1 MKKIASLLLTL
12 ILSAGAMGAI
22 PATMTSANAVPSI
35 DGAFEDL
42 GRCLQ
47 SQGKNKVLDVFYL
60 IDESGSLK
68 DTDPDNARADI
79 LSSSLQQLASFRNDV
94 TVNYSVGFFAHQYG
108 VWQAWRSVNK
118 GGIVPEAARLNAEVR
133 NRNQGDYT
141 DWLRGINGA
150 IDELNA
156 QHERT
161 NGCSTLIWLTD
172 GGIQLSTP
180 QKTLDAIDQLCSNR
194 FDVLRKNGVTV
205 LGILL
210 KNDAALAKLTQEEQ
224 EAQAYFMSLME
235 PLVTGKGVLTTGEEI
250 QCGSFPIPKN
260 YRQGALFIANDPK
273 DLAYEFLKLPPRIEG
288 CAAVSKFD
296 KKEFEIEP
304 GISEFQLVT
313 TASNWS
319 LTDPKGKALS
329 STSREIRV
337 FDTAGAAQIKVGTNN
352 SGRGAWK
359 FSGNGGETSLYL
371 CSGLDIR
378 IDPGTEFISG
388 RAGILSGKVVSQ
400 STGLPADLTKYDSDH
415 PITIE
420 LISGGKGGA
429 KKEAEQSDPA
439 NFMLQKFIPGSGSAE
454 AEVRITLYLKTKGGT
469 PLAPVSMSQKIDVRL
484 LSNYPTLKNEPIVLS
499 TLESELVPAT
509 GTVIFKGPEG
519 SDGKVCI
526 DTKAKPIVIQD
537 KYSRADSY
545 KISTSGVDAEGCL
558 PIRQGEET
566 SLKLTVSNPVT
577 ASSDVILGVPV
588 TYLSDAEPGKNFTLN
603 AQVNFKSDPA
613 GDPSL
618 WILLLTILGIALPL
632 GLIYLMLWWATR
644 IAYGRQLQRA
654 EYPVA
659 ITTDGR
665 ITTRDGGPVVTHG
678 ENYQGRPQQA
688 DVRVLQDGN
697 TTLSAKIPKTVLG
710 EPWYEIKAPEGS
722 RVVSVGNIAPR
733 VKNKKRFAN
742 GKLAPIVGDLG
753 KIWYILINDSAL
765 LNAEKGALIEAKLII
780 FNRRDL
786 TNLNQHRDSLN
797 KVSSKPGLGKE
808 VEQLITTVK
817 NEKIENA
824 SKGGGGKGGG
834 GKGGGGKGG
843 GGKGGDGNSG
853 GDSGTSGGAGRTIP
867 GGSPGRNAGPGSPM
881 SSPRTTLPGAPSR
894 AGGPGNSPA
903 SNPSSPSRLTPPAS
917 PGGTPPRPST
927 PGAPPR
933 RGGPGAPT

>member
-1 MKKIASLLLTL
+1 MKKFASLLLAL
-12 ILSAGAMGAI
+12 IVSAGVMGAI
-22 PATMTSANAVPSI
+22 PTTMTSASAIPSI

-47 SQGKNKVLDVFYL
+47 SQGKSKVLDVFYL
-60 IDESGSLK
+60 IDESGSLQ
-68 DTDPDNARADI
+68 DTDPDGARADI

-94 TVNYSVGFFAHQYG
+94 TVNYSVGFFAHEYG
-108 VWQAWRSVNK
+108 VWQSWRSVNK
-118 GGIVPEAARLNAEVR
+118 GGIVPESARLNAEVR
-133 NRNQGDYT
+133 KRNQGDYT
-141 DWLRGINGA
+141 DWLQGINGA

-156 QHERT
+156 QHART

-172 GGIQLSTP
+172 GGIQLSTV
-180 QKTLDAIDQLCSNR
+180 QKTTDAIKQLCTNR

-210 KNDAALAKLTQEEQ
+210 KNDTALAMLTEELQ

-235 PLVTGKGVLTTGEEI
+235 PLVTGKGTLTDGTELE
-250 QCGSFPIPKN
+250 CGSFPIPKN
-260 YRQGALFIANDPK
+260 YRQGALFVAKDPK

-288 CAAVSKFD
+288 CAAVDKFD
-296 KKEFEIEP
+296 KSQFEIEP
-304 GISEFQLVT
+304 GISEFQIVT

-319 LTDPKGKALS
+319 LSDPKGKALT
-329 STSREIRV
+329 STSRDIRV

-352 SGRGAWK
+352 SGRGTWK
-359 FSGNGGETSLYL
+359 FAGTGGETSLYL

-420 LISGGKGGA
+420 LISGGKSA
-429 KKEAEQSDPA
+429 SKKEAEQSDPA
-439 NFMLQKFIPGSGSAE
+439 SFMLQKFIPGSDSPE
-454 AEVRITLYLKTKGGT
+454 AEVRITLYLKTKRGT

-484 LSNYPTLKNEPIVLS
+484 LSNYPTLKTEPIDLS

-509 GTVIFKGPEG
+509 GAVVFKGPERA
-519 SDGKVCI
+519 DGKVCI
-526 DTKAKPIVIQD
+526 DTKSKPIVIQD
-537 KYSRADSY
+537 RVSRADSY
-545 KISTSGVDAEGCL
+545 RISTAGVDAEGCM
-558 PIRQGEET
+558 PIRQGEES

-577 ASSDVILGVPV
+577 ATSDVILGVPIS
-588 TYLSDAEPGKNFTLN
+588 YFSDAEPGKSFKLN

-613 GDPSL
+613 GDPFL
-618 WILLLTILGIALPL
+618 WIVLLTILGIGLPL

-654 EYPVA
+654 EYPIA
-659 ITTDGR
+659 ISTDGR
-665 ITTRDGGPVVTHG
+665 ITTRDGGAIATHG

-688 DVRVLQDGN
+688 DVRVLQDGSA
-697 TTLSAKIPKTVLG
+697 TMSAKIPKTVLA

-722 RVVSVGNIAPR
+722 RVISVGNIAPR
-733 VKNKKRFAN
+733 VKNKKRFAS

-765 LNAEKGALIEAKLII
+765 GKAEKGSLIEAKLVI

-786 TNLNQHRDSLN
+786 TNLNQHRDSLS
-797 KVSSKPGLGKE
+797 KVSSKPGLGKD
-808 VEQLITTVK
+808 VEQLIATVK
-817 NEKIENA
+817 SEQVKKDGNGGGNGIGGGN
-824 SKGGGGKGGG
+824 GGGGGNNGGG
-834 GKGGGGKGG
+834 GGNGGG
-843 GGKGGDGNSG
+843 
-853 GDSGTSGGAGRTIP
+853 TGAPGGRTIP
-867 GGSPGRNAGPGSPM
+867 GGSPA
-881 SSPRTTLPGAPSR
+881 RTTGAGASGSTSRPNLTGAPSR
-894 AGGPGNSPA
+894 SGGPSTSPA
-903 SNPSSPSRLTPPAS
+903 SRPTGPTRATPPSTPGGSPSR
-917 PGGTPPRPST
+917 PSA

-933 RGGPGAPT
+933 RGGTGAPT

>member
-1 MKKIASLLLTL
+1 MKKFVSFILAL
-12 ILSAGAMGAI
+12 IVSAGVMGLV
-22 PATMTSANAVPSI
+22 PTTMTSANAIPSI

-68 DTDPDNARADI
+68 ATDPDNARADI

-133 NRNQGDYT
+133 KRNQGNYT
-141 DWLRGINGA
+141 DWLQGINGA

-180 QKTLDAIDQLCSNR
+180 QKTFDAISQLCSNR

-210 KNDAALAKLTQEEQ
+210 KNEAALAQLTKNDQEI
-224 EAQAYFMSLME
+224 QAEFMALME
-235 PLVTGKGVLTTGEEI
+235 PLVTGKGVLADGKELV
-250 QCGSFPIPKN
+250 CGTFPIPKN
-260 YRQGALFIANDPK
+260 YRQGALFIASDPK

-288 CAAVSKFD
+288 CAAVNKFD
-296 KKEFEIEP
+296 KNQFEIEP

-319 LTDPKGKALS
+319 LSDPKGKSFS

-352 SGRGAWK
+352 SGRGTWK
-359 FSGNGGETSLYL
+359 FSGTGGETSLYL

-388 RAGILSGKVVSQ
+388 RAGILSGKVVLQ
-400 STGLPADLTKYDSDH
+400 STGLPADLTKYDPDH

-420 LISGGKGGA
+420 LISAGKGGA

-439 NFMLQKFIPGSGSAE
+439 NFMLQKFIPGSDSAE
-454 AEVRITLYLKTKGGT
+454 AEVRITLYLKTKGGI

-484 LSNYPTLKNEPIVLS
+484 LSNYPTLKTEPIVLS

-509 GTVIFKGPEG
+509 GTVIFKGPELA
-519 SDGKVCI
+519 DGKVCI
-526 DTKAKPIVIQD
+526 DTKKTPIVIKD
-537 KYSRADSY
+537 RVSRADTY
-545 KISTSGVDAEGCL
+545 KISTAGVDAEGCL

-577 ASSDVILGVPV
+577 ANSDVVLGVPIS
-588 TYLSDAEPGKNFTLN
+588 YFSDAEPGKNFTLN

-613 GDPSL
+613 GDPLL
-618 WILLLTILGIALPL
+618 WIVILTILGVALPL
-632 GLIYLMLWWATR
+632 ALIYLMLWWATR

-665 ITTRDGGPVVTHG
+665 ISTRDGGTVVTHG

-688 DVRVLQDGN
+688 DVRVLQDGS
-697 TTLSAKIPKTVLG
+697 TTLSAKIPKTVLA
-710 EPWYEIKAPEGS
+710 EPWYEIKAPDGS
-722 RVVSVGNIAPR
+722 RVISVGNIAPR
-733 VKNKKRFAN
+733 VKNKKRFAS
-742 GKLAPIVGDLG
+742 GRLAPIVGDLG

-765 LNAEKGALIEAKLII
+765 LNAEKGALIDAKLVI

-817 NEKIENA
+817 NEKIANNG
-824 SKGGGGKGGG
+824 KGDGGGKGGG

-843 GGKGGDGNSG
+843 GG
-853 GDSGTSGGAGRTIP
+853 DSNGGGAGRTIP
-867 GGSPGRNAGPGSPM
+867 GGSPGRTAGPGSPATTT
-881 SSPRTTLPGAPSR
+881 RTNMPGAPSR
-894 AGGPGNSPA
+894 SGGPNTSPS
-903 SNPSSPSRLTPPAS
+903 SNPSSTPRITPSAS
-917 PGGTPPRPST
+917 PGGSPARPSN

>member
-1 MKKIASLLLTL
+1 MKKFAALLLSL
-12 ILSAGAMGAI
+12 IVSAGVIGVM
-22 PATMTSANAVPSI
+22 PATITSANAVPSI

-60 IDESGSLK
+60 IDESGSLR
-68 DTDPDNARADI
+68 DTDPENARADI

-108 VWQAWRSVNK
+108 VWQAWRTVNK
-118 GGIVPEAARLNAEVR
+118 GGIVPEAARLNEEVR
-133 NRNQGDYT
+133 KRNQGNYT
-141 DWLRGINGA
+141 DWLQGINGA
-150 IDELNA
+150 INELNA

-172 GGIQLSTP
+172 GGIQLSTVE
-180 QKTLDAIDQLCSNR
+180 KTVDAINQLCDNR

-210 KNDAALAKLTQEEQ
+210 KNESALAKLAPDVQED
-224 EAQAYFMSLME
+224 QAFAMSLME
-235 PLVTGKGVLTTGEEI
+235 PLVTGQGVLTNGTEKK
-250 QCGSFPIPKN
+250 CGKFPIPKN
-260 YRQGALFIANDPK
+260 YRQGALFVASDPK

-296 KKEFEIEP
+296 RSQFEIEP
-304 GISEFQLVT
+304 GISEFQMVT
-313 TASNWS
+313 TAANWS
-319 LTDPKGKALS
+319 LVDPKGKTLT

-352 SGRGAWK
+352 SGRGTWK
-359 FSGNGGETSLYL
+359 FAGTGGETSLYL

-400 STGLPADLTKYDSDH
+400 STGLPADLTKYDPDH

-420 LISGGKGGA
+420 LITGGKSES

-439 NFMLQKFIPGSGSAE
+439 SFMLQKFIPGTDSAE
-454 AEVRITLYLKTKGGT
+454 AEVRITLFLKTKRGT

-484 LSNYPTLKNEPIVLS
+484 LSNYPTIKNEPIELS

-509 GTVIFKGPEG
+509 GLVTFKGPEKA
-519 SDGKVCI
+519 DGKVCI
-526 DTKAKPIVIQD
+526 DTKSKPIVIQD
-537 KYSRADSY
+537 RVSRADTY
-545 KISTSGVDAEGCL
+545 KISTAGVDAEGCL

-566 SLKLTVSNPVT
+566 SVKMTASNSVT
-577 ASSDVILGVPV
+577 AVSDVILGVPIS
-588 TYLSDAEPGKNFTLN
+588 YYSDAEPGKNFTLN

-613 GDPSL
+613 GDPLL
-618 WILLLTILGIALPL
+618 WIIILTILGIGLPL
-632 GLIYLMLWWATR
+632 ALIYLMLWWATR

-654 EYPVA
+654 EYPIA

-665 ITTRDGGPVVTHG
+665 ISTRDGGAIVTHG
-678 ENYQGRPQQA
+678 DNYQGRPQQD
-688 DVRVLQDGN
+688 DVRVLQDGSA
-697 TTLSAKIPKTVLG
+697 TLSAKLPKSVLG

-722 RVVSVGNIAPR
+722 RVISVGNIAPR
-733 VKNKKRFAN
+733 VKNKKRFAS

-753 KIWYILINDSAL
+753 KIWYILIADSAL
-765 LNAEKGALIEAKLII
+765 IKAEKGALIDAKLVI

-786 TNLNQHRDSLN
+786 TNLNQHRDSLA
-797 KVSSKPGLGKE
+797 KVSSKPGLGKD
-808 VEQLITTVK
+808 VEQLISAVK
-817 NEKIENA
+817 NEKPET
-824 SKGGGGKGGG
+824 GGKGGKGGG
-834 GKGGGGKGG
+834 GSSGGGNNGGGNPGGGNNGGGSGGGG
-843 GGKGGDGNSG
+843 
-853 GDSGTSGGAGRTIP
+853 RPIP
-867 GGSPGRNAGPGSPM
+867 GGSPGRTVGAGAP
-881 SSPRTTLPGAPSR
+881 TTTRPNMPGAPSR
-894 AGGPGNSPA
+894 SGAPTGSPA
-903 SNPSSPSRLTPPAS
+903 SNPGAPTRTTPSTS
-917 PGGTPPRPST
+917 PGGAPSRPSS

-933 RGGPGAPT
+933 RGGPGAPS